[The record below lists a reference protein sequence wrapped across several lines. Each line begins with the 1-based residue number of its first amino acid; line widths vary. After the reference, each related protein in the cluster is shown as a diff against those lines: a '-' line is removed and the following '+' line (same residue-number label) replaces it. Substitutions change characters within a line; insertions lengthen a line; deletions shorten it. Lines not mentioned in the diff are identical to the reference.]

1 MIQKEKN
8 KSLKKEDKPF
18 LCTVYTRKGQ
28 ILRKKQDNFKR
39 ANVWKEIPQ
48 DNFFKGQI
56 FGKIKVKFFK
66 QGIQLFKENIKSKR
80 LII

>member
-1 MIQKEKN
+1 MIQKEKK

-56 FGKIKVKFFK
+56 FGKIKVKFFNWAYSY
-66 QGIQLFKENIKSKR
+66 LKR
-80 LII
+80 ILRVKD